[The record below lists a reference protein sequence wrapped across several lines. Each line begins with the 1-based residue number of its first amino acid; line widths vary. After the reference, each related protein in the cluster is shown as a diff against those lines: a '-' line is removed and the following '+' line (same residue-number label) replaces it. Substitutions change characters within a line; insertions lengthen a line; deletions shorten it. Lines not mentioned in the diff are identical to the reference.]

1 MNYLCGHCLQ
11 WIEWVQRQS
20 ITHKLLGHLLTSLL
34 SIFSQIKIML
44 NKTWNIALTWL
55 YWSLPD
61 GWCFAHVRM
70 LQLIFLKYILKFIHK
85 LQRHFYYPNIRILL
99 PTHRLFIIF
108 EGKLW
113 THSILIKRS
122 LSCRVVN
129 RTSRNCTVPGRGNY
143 QGLHLVENL
152 SRHYANQAF
161 NHIKWM

>member
-1 MNYLCGHCLQ
+1 MKNKTSKLKQNMYIIMLLASLLYCKLINRNRLNYLCGHCLQ

-20 ITHKLLGHLLTSLL
+20 ITHKLLGHLLISLL

-99 PTHRLFIIF
+99 PSHRLFIILRKTVNIHPNKEIEF
-108 EGKLW
+108 LPCLLPKE
-113 THSILIKRS
+113 IKV
-122 LSCRVVN
+122 C
-129 RTSRNCTVPGRGNY
+129 
-143 QGLHLVENL
+143 
-152 SRHYANQAF
+152 
-161 NHIKWM
+161 